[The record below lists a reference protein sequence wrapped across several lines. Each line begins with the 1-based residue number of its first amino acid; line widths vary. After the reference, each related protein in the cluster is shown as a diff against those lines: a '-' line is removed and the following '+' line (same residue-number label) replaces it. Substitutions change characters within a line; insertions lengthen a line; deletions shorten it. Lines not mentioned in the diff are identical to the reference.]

1 MELKLT
7 VDHDKYTFW
16 MQTKPVIDEINDNS
30 CREKPPYSILVSEF
44 EISIPL

>member
-1 MELKLT
+1 MELKLM